1 MKKRIL
7 SVILV
12 ICVVFCASFA
22 LSGCGSKKSAAKQTI
37 KVYNWGEFIAEDV
50 LDMFY
55 DETGIYVEYDT
66 FNENEA
72 MYTKVKNSG
81 EDSYDVIVPS
91 DYMVKKM
98 ADEGML
104 HELNYENLPN
114 FKNVDKT
121 FTSSRTYDPEGK
133 YSVPYLWGTVGI
145 LYNKDIVGNIEIDS
159 MEDLF
164 DYEHFSGKICML
176 DSIRDTIGMT
186 LKMFG
191 YSMNDTD
198 PAHINQAKEKLLE
211 QKEHVLA
218 YGTDD
223 LPDKVI
229 SGSAALAMVY
239 SGDGIYAAEENENV
253 GFVVP
258 KEGTNIAVDCF
269 AILKTSKN
277 TEAAEKFINFMLR
290 PDIAK
295 MNSEETGYST
305 TNAEAKKIID
315 PEMVA
320 DKSRY
325 PDESYLNDKCEEF
338 ITLNNDDFNKA
349 WDEIKAGY

>member
-1 MKKRIL
+1 MKKI
-7 SVILV
+7 VAILV
-12 ICVVFCASFA
+12 SICLIFCMGVSF
-22 LSGCGSKKSAAKQTI
+22 SGCENKKTNAKEII
-37 KVYNWGEFIAEDV
+37 KVYNWGEFIADEV
-50 LDMFY
+50 LDIFY
-55 DETGIYVEYDT
+55 EETGIYVEYDT

-81 EDSYDVIVPS
+81 DDSYDVIVPS

-104 HELNYENLPN
+104 HEINYDNIPN
-114 FKNVDKT
+114 YSNVDET
-121 FTSSRTYDPEGK
+121 FTRARTYDPDGK

-145 LYNKDIVGNIEIDS
+145 LYNKDLVGDIQIDS

-164 DYEHFSGKICML
+164 DYNNFSGKICML

-186 LKMFG
+186 LKMLG

-211 QKEHVLA
+211 QKNHILA

-239 SGDGIYAAEENENV
+239 SGDGIYAADENDNV

-269 AILKTSKN
+269 AVLKTSKH

-315 PEMVA
+315 PEMVS
-320 DKSRY
+320 DKNRY
-325 PDESYLNDKCEEF
+325 PDDSYLREKCEEF
-338 ITLNNDDFNKA
+338 ITLNNEDFNKA